1 MLLMLMLT
9 QKWCL
14 MMTNNP
20 VAALMRGEDA
30 DTGSPELNAVLRR
43 AGERLRNLP
52 TDLAQKLFETAPKDR
67 EFVLR
72 EAVEQIVLEM
82 DLFMMKRGVDL
93 ADHE

>member
-1 MLLMLMLT
+1 
-9 QKWCL
+9 
-14 MMTNNP
+14 MTDNR
-20 VAALMRGEDA
+20 VAKILRGEDA
-30 DTGSPELNAVLRR
+30 DTGNPELNALLRR

-82 DLFMMKRGVDL
+82 DLFMMRQGIDL
-93 ADHE
+93 ADKDQTP